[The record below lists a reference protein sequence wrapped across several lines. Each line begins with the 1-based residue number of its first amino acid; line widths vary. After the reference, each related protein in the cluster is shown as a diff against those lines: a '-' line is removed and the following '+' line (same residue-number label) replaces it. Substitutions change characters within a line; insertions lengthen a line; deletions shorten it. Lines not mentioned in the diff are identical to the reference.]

1 MTRRSEH
8 RGATMRT
15 WVRHVAFAGVAGA
28 ALMVV
33 PPAAPQTP
41 EGSAQAVA
49 PVDLTGYWVAFV
61 TEDWRFR
68 MMTPPVGDTASLP
81 LNDEGEA
88 VAAAW
93 DPAADVEAGLECKA
107 YGAGGIMRMPT
118 RLRVSWE
125 DPNTLLIET
134 DAGMQARR
142 LHFGG
147 TPPPGTADG
156 WQGYSVA
163 EWEDFRR
170 GQGQV
175 GGGGRGGGGP
185 RPSGSLRVTTTA
197 MREGYVRRNGA
208 PYSDQSTMLEYFD
221 VVEGPGGPY
230 LVVLTR
236 LDDPIYFD
244 EPMMVSSHF
253 KREADGG
260 GWDPRPCRV
269 TLPVR

>member
-1 MTRRSEH
+1 MSM
-8 RGATMRT
+8 TMRG
-15 WVRHVAFAGVAGA
+15 WLRRLVIGVVAGA
-28 ALMVV
+28 ALTAAL
-33 PPAAPQTP
+33 PAAAQAP
-41 EGSAQAVA
+41 EGSAQAIA
-49 PVDLTGYWVAFV
+49 PADFEGYWVAFV

-68 MMTPPVGDTASLP
+68 MLTAPVGDTASLP
-81 LNDEGEA
+81 LNDEGEQ

-118 RLRVSWE
+118 RLRISWE

-134 DAGMQARR
+134 DAGEQVRR

-147 TPPPGTADG
+147 TPPAGTADG

-163 EWEDFRR
+163 EWEGFDE
-170 GQGQV
+170 GQGEAL
-175 GGGGRGGGGP
+175 GEGD
-185 RPSGSLRVTTTA
+185 PSGSLRVTTTN

-221 VVEGPGGPY
+221 VVDGPDGQY

-236 LDDPIYFD
+236 LEDAVYFD
-244 EPMMVSSHF
+244 DPMMVSSHF
-253 KREADGG
+253 KREAADS
-260 GWDPRPCRV
+260 GWNPQPCRV